1 MTEQHLYDLIIVGA
15 GPAGL
20 SAGLYAGR
28 ATLDTLI
35 IEGDTVGGQ
44 VTTTSVVYNYPAVE
58 KVDGTQLMNQM
69 QRQVTDFGVAI
80 KHDQIAKYDLMGEV
94 KTLTGKSGQTYQ
106 ARSVIIATGA
116 NPRKVGFPGE
126 AEFRGRGI
134 AYCSTCDGEL
144 FTGLQIFVVGGGYA
158 AAEEADYLSRF
169 GKHVT
174 VLVRGDHFT
183 CPPLTAARALNNPK
197 VSVEYNTEVKRVD
210 GDDYLTSAT
219 LVNNKTGEE
228 TVYHVDKGDNT
239 FGMFIY
245 IGTQPATKDLEGIVE
260 LSKDGYIKTDEKGA
274 TNVPGVYA
282 AGDVIVKPLR
292 QIITAAA
299 DGATAATTAETYV
312 TAQKQQQ
319 GVPIHAAV
327 DKKPAKTVGQTTQ
340 LDHQEEVT
348 PHEGNWLTADIDQQ
362 LRPIFDRL
370 TKDVTFQVNTN
381 DSELSQQLVSFVT
394 EFADLDDH
402 FTVTTVEGNGNYLPM
417 LKLLDGDGDDTG
429 LHYAGIPT
437 GHELN
442 SLVLGVYNVAGPGQ
456 TIAPEMVDRIKKLG
470 PVDIRIGVSLTC
482 HFCPDVV
489 AACQHMAALNPG
501 ITATMIDLQHFPA
514 LRKEK
519 KIMSVPATMIGDDP
533 VIFGSQSLEELV
545 AAVEKHEQQ

>member
-1 MTEQHLYDLIIVGA
+1 MSEQHLYDLIIVGA

-35 IEGDTVGGQ
+35 VEGDTVGGQ

-69 QRQVTDFGVAI
+69 QRQVADFGVTI
-80 KHDQIAKYDLMGEV
+80 KHDQIIKYDVDDEV

-126 AEFRGRGI
+126 DKFRGRGI

-183 CPPLTAARALNNPK
+183 CPPLTAARALTNPK
-197 VSVEYNTEVKRVD
+197 ISVEYNTEVKRVD

-219 LVNNKTGEE
+219 LVNNKTGKE
-228 TVYHVDKGDNT
+228 TVYHVDEGDNT

-245 IGTQPATKDLEGIVE
+245 IGTQPATQHLDGIIDLDET
-260 LSKDGYIKTDEKGA
+260 GYIKADENGA

-299 DGATAATTAETYV
+299 DGATAATTAEAYV
-312 TAQKQQQ
+312 TAQKQKQ
-319 GVPIHAAV
+319 GIPIHAAAA
-327 DKKPAKTVGQTTQ
+327 KKPAQTVGQTSQ
-340 LDHQEEVT
+340 LDKQETVAPHQ
-348 PHEGNWLTADIDQQ
+348 GNWMTADIDQQ

-381 DSELSQQLVSFVT
+381 DSDLSQQLVSFVT
-394 EFADLDDH
+394 EFVGLDDH
-402 FTVTTVEGNGNYLPM
+402 FSLTTVKGDGQYLPM
-417 LKLLDGDGDDTG
+417 LKLLDSDGHDTG

-456 TIAPEMVDRIKKLG
+456 TIAPEMADRIKQLG

-489 AACQHMAALNPG
+489 AACQRMASLNPG
-501 ITATMIDLQHFPA
+501 ITATMIDLQHFPT

-533 VIFGSQSLEELV
+533 VIFGS
-545 AAVEKHEQQ
+545 